1 MYIASGE
8 KLNRA
13 VRMILFTCKKHVI
26 IVWYHRDYL
35 YCTYG
40 LAEGLEL
47 FVGIGLT
54 VGLREGKFVGLN
66 VLHKYNE
73 CWNGME
79 LLGEKVSFIAS
90 SATHVSI
97 QHRDYII
104 IVWYAYRKKH
114 LRTKAW

>member
-1 MYIASGE
+1 
-8 KLNRA
+8 
-13 VRMILFTCKKHVI
+13 
-26 IVWYHRDYL
+26 
-35 YCTYG
+35 
-40 LAEGLEL
+40 
-47 FVGIGLT
+47 
-54 VGLREGKFVGLN
+54 
-66 VLHKYNE
+66 
-73 CWNGME
+73 ME